1 MTAAPSLRGLYA
13 ITSEA
18 IVADQTRLLAAAS
31 AALRG
36 GAVLLQY
43 RDKWNHRVVRLRLA
57 RHLAALCREAGARLI
72 VNDDATLAAE
82 CAAHGVHLGADDGDI
97 AAARALLGG
106 GALIGATCGNSLER
120 AQLAV
125 RAGANYVAF
134 GRFFPSRTK
143 PQAPP
148 AELATLRGAHEHL
161 AVPICAI
168 GGATPD
174 NAPQLIEAGADLIA
188 AIDGVFGASDIEAAA
203 RMYARLFVDAHRAP

>member
-1 MTAAPSLRGLYA
+1 MTATPKLRGLYA

-18 IVADQTRLLAAAS
+18 IVADEKRLLDAAS

-43 RDKWNHRVVRLRLA
+43 RDKWNPHALRVRLA
-57 RHLAALCREAGARLI
+57 RGLVARCRDAGAGLI

-82 CAAHGVHLGADDGDI
+82 CGAHGVHLGADDGDI
-97 AAARALLGG
+97 AAARALLGTA
-106 GALIGATCGNSLER
+106 ALIGATCGNSLER
-120 AQLAV
+120 ARQAV
-125 RAGANYVAF
+125 RAGADYVAF

-148 AELATLRGAHEHL
+148 AELATLRGAHASL
-161 AVPICAI
+161 TVPICAI
-168 GGATPD
+168 GGVTPG
-174 NAPQLIEAGADLIA
+174 NAQQLIEAGADLLA

-203 RMYARLFVDAHRAP
+203 RAYAQLFADARRAG